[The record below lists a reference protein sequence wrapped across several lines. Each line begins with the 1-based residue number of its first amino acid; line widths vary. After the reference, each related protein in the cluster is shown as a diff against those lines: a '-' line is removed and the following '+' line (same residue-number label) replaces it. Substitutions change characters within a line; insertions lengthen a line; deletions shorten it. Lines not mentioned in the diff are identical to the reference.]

1 MLVVLSCFLL
11 RCSISA
17 FSIDE
22 FSFFVNL
29 NFNLNYLKMKKMI
42 VILNL
47 NEKYREKYV
56 NMKKWIDNFT
66 VRGYS

>member
-47 NEKYREKYV
+47 NEKCREKICKYEK
-56 NMKKWIDNFT
+56 MD
-66 VRGYS
+66 

>member
-42 VILNL
+42 VFLNL
-47 NEKYREKYV
+47 NEKYREKICKYEK
-56 NMKKWIDNFT
+56 MD
-66 VRGYS
+66 